1 MGRYQIRYDEPAKDN
16 PYYLHTSAGGYNK
29 AILIA
34 GDSVLPNCVG
44 YANGRLMEW
53 GGVKKNEYPLVRD
66 AARAVEDAKKFGLTV
81 GTSPAVGAVMCWS
94 GGSGGFGH
102 VAFVEQV
109 IDEQTVI
116 ITDSAYGGKRFR
128 RYTITSANQWGKGG
142 AYHFEGFIYNPYANT
157 KAVLEFRVR
166 MATGKLT
173 KSYDYSGDG
182 HYGLEDLL
190 LLRKAV
196 LKRG

>member
-1 MGRYQIRYDEPAKDN
+1 MSRYQVRYSAPAADN
-16 PYYLHTSAGGYNK
+16 PYYIHTSKGGYNP
-29 AILIA
+29 AILIG

-53 GGVKKNEYPLVRD
+53 GGVKRCEFPLIHD
-66 AARAVEDAKKFGLTV
+66 AACAVDDAKNYGLRV
-81 GTSPAVGAVMCWS
+81 GQRPAIGAVMCWS
-94 GGSGGFGH
+94 GGMCCYGH

-116 ITDSAYGGKRFR
+116 ITDSAYGGDRFR
-128 RYTITSANQWGKGG
+128 RYKITSANQWGKGG
-142 AYHFEGFIYNPYANT
+142 AYHFLGFIYNPYANN
-157 KAVLEFRVR
+157 KAVLEFRAR
-166 MATGKLT
+166 MAAGKLT

-196 LKRG
+196 MMRG